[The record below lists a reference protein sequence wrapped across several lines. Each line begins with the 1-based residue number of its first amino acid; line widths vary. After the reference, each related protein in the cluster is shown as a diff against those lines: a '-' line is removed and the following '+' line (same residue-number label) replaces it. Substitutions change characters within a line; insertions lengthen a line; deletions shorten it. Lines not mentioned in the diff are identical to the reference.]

1 MKLNETTVA
10 QNTVFS
16 GRIITVRDD
25 EVVLENGKRTRREV
39 VYHHGG
45 VCVVPFDGENT
56 YLVRQF
62 RYPYKEVVRESPAGK
77 LEPSE
82 DPLECGKRELEE
94 ELGAVAGRYTDLG
107 RFYPSPGYTSEVIHL
122 YLAEE
127 LSFTPVSYTHLQKNW
142 FPLPKCRQA
151 ISFPIINAGR
161 ANLNWIL

>member
-56 YLVRQF
+56 
-62 RYPYKEVVRESPAGK
+62 
-77 LEPSE
+77 
-82 DPLECGKRELEE
+82 
-94 ELGAVAGRYTDLG
+94 
-107 RFYPSPGYTSEVIHL
+107 
-122 YLAEE
+122 
-127 LSFTPVSYTHLQKNW
+127 
-142 FPLPKCRQA
+142 
-151 ISFPIINAGR
+151 
-161 ANLNWIL
+161 